1 MNNIRPKPKLLFFQF
16 QYNEQLPE
24 FLLIHK
30 HEHVKCL
37 SQFFDVTVVN
47 QDGDYQ
53 QICEK
58 FEPELVLVESGVPNP
73 ACRRLHIT
81 NTRACAQIPKLGFLH
96 ADAFC
101 NARAGFLSDM
111 DHWGIETFFAIA
123 TTAGEHTP
131 AIANNLFTWPN
142 FIDPEIY
149 RDYNQWKSIPV
160 LFSGNRNVFYPW
172 RQSIVRVVSKHYP
185 SLLCPHPGYS
195 SRTSTTQIMV
205 GESYARMLNSSW
217 FVPACGTIAKEVV
230 RKHFEIP
237 ACNACLVAEKSP
249 GLEAAGFIDMV
260 NCVFAD
266 DNDVL
271 DKLDY
276 LFKNRDVLN
285 EIIRAGFRLVHSR
298 HTIKNRDQIFQW
310 FNLRN
315 NLTADQKIV
324 QRNPFESL
332 TIVDKSEG
340 VENRHIVSNG
350 LHLELLRNGDKLLEE
365 GKYES
370 AGKLYLKCASY
381 TSYMPEPKLRL
392 ALFSLYKGNAREA
405 LAWILEPIQFT
416 LAEYKASDPD
426 PIEWAYFII
435 ALICLGRMEEA
446 VVRASEFAWL
456 RNPELDR
463 VRWVVSILKN
473 GDEVVPAGGYHEG
486 KDRSSIH
493 QLPARSFDA
502 WIEQLCIMLRA
513 CGQDDFVVTLKR
525 RASDAAPSL
534 GEDEGGAS
542 VEKVLSNGEVNLD
555 RTSRKRWSFAGAS
568 IRAHAFFKRRLL
580 FCKAKRELRR
590 VVSEF
595 LHRLETRFCY
605 FLPYRISESRDDEFF
620 RTIRNISE
628 EGEIKTILVIGAAPG
643 KGGIEAIL
651 AGALVNRNSP
661 LVFCIN
667 RSLGRLPRNQKRM
680 PIKSSVKWYEVS
692 AFQSGSLWEAVAKT
706 IDRIK
711 EDNGIEFFDL
721 VLVNGSGVTRRLG
734 ADAPLLREQLGARF
748 VILEG
753 LNDIC
758 NCKSHNALLR
768 NPDYFLAAHNPGL
781 RDGYAIFEKRPTFSD
796 AESGVKVG
804 HAGEEGIDR
813 SDF

>member
-1 MNNIRPKPKLLFFQF
+1 
-16 QYNEQLPE
+16 
-24 FLLIHK
+24 LLIHK

-47 QDGDYQ
+47 EDADYQ

-73 ACRRLHIT
+73 ACRRLNIT
-81 NTRACAQIPKLGFLH
+81 NIRACAQIPKLGFLH

-131 AIANNLFTWPN
+131 AIAKNLFIWPN

-160 LFSGNRNVFYPW
+160 LFSGNRSVFYPW

-195 SRTSTTQIMV
+195 SRKSTTQIMV

-249 GLEAAGFIDMV
+249 ALEAAGFIDMA

-276 LFKNRDVLN
+276 LFENRDALN
-285 EIIRAGFRLVHSR
+285 EIINAGFRLVHSR

-310 FNLRN
+310 FSLRKI
-315 NLTADQKIV
+315 LAADQKIV
-324 QRNPFESL
+324 QRNPFEPL
-332 TIVDKSEG
+332 TIVSKSGG

-350 LHLELLRNGDKLLEE
+350 LHLELLRSGDKLFSE

-370 AGKLYLKCASY
+370 ARKLYLKCASY
-381 TSYMPEPKLRL
+381 ISYMPEPKLRL
-392 ALFSLYKGNAREA
+392 AIFSLYRGNAREA
-405 LAWILEPIQFT
+405 LSWILEPIQFT

-435 ALICLGRMEEA
+435 ALICLGRIEEA
-446 VVRASEFAWL
+446 VVRTSEFGWL

-463 VRWVVSILKN
+463 VRWVVSILRN
-473 GDEVVPAGGYHEG
+473 GGKVAPVGSYHEG
-486 KDRSSIH
+486 VDRPSIH
-493 QLPARSFDA
+493 QLPRQSFDA

-513 CGQDDFVVTLKR
+513 CGQDDFVRTVKS
-525 RASDAAPSL
+525 RASDAAL
-534 GEDEGGAS
+534 LLCEDECGAG
-542 VEKVLSNGEVNLD
+542 VKKVLSNAEVNLD
-555 RTSRKRWSFAGAS
+555 KILRRRWSFAEAS
-568 IRAHAFFKRRLL
+568 VRADVFFKRRLL
-580 FCKAKRELRR
+580 YCKAKLQFRR
-590 VVSEF
+590 LVSDI
-595 LHRLETRFCY
+595 LHRLETRFRY
-605 FLPYRISESRDDEFF
+605 FLPYRISESREDEFF
-620 RTIRNISE
+620 RAIRKISE
-628 EGEIKTILVIGAAPG
+628 EGAIKAALVVGVAPG
-643 KGGIEAIL
+643 RGSIEAIL
-651 AGALVNRNSP
+651 AGVIKNRNNP

-667 RSLGRLPRNQKRM
+667 GSIGRLPRNRKRLH
-680 PIKSSVKWYEVS
+680 IDSSVKWYWVS
-692 AFQSGSLWEAVAKT
+692 GFVSGRRWEGFAKT

-711 EDNGIEFFDL
+711 DDSRIEFFDL
-721 VLVNGSGVTRRLG
+721 VLVNGSAVTQWLG
-734 ADAPLLREQLGARF
+734 AAAPLMREQLGARY
-748 VILEG
+748 VIFDG
-753 LNDIC
+753 LDDVC
-758 NCKSHNALLR
+758 NYKNHSALLR

-781 RDGYAIFEKRPTFSD
+781 RNGYSIFEKRLIFSEV
-796 AESGVKVG
+796 ESAVKAG
-804 HAGEEGIDR
+804 HAGEEGID
-813 SDF
+813 